1 MQICVPKIVACAVL
15 LLGVCRVQYKS
26 DSRVPVCSI
35 QYIVRPCMGIQEYAV
50 ILVELGGGGS
60 FHDCFLTRQL
70 HGNNAGYQLLVLSV
84 QEILSADSLP
94 DASVIKEE
102 QKNKLEKIYSD
113 FVSPCFMIIISA
125 GLGDGLRCLKLRLT
139 GNKMTSIVESSQINL
154 LLFISNPIIFTA
166 G

>member
-1 MQICVPKIVACAVL
+1 M
-15 LLGVCRVQYKS
+15 
-26 DSRVPVCSI
+26 
-35 QYIVRPCMGIQEYAV
+35 
-50 ILVELGGGGS
+50 
-60 FHDCFLTRQL
+60 
-70 HGNNAGYQLLVLSV
+70 SV

-113 FVSPCFMIIISA
+113 FVSPCFMGCLMIIISA

>member
-1 MQICVPKIVACAVL
+1 MHGNSGICSNFGRIGK
-15 LLGVCRVQYKS
+15 K
-26 DSRVPVCSI
+26 
-35 QYIVRPCMGIQEYAV
+35 
-50 ILVELGGGGS
+50 GGGGSGGS

-113 FVSPCFMIIISA
+113 VVSPCLMIIISA